1 MVGPGLA
8 GEVSY
13 GKARLGKSG
22 SGYAGFYFK
31 EEIIMVYKFKEG
43 SRINADPQVVG
54 QVCEKLSAEGELTA
68 HRLLEESRD
77 SSAPLHNLFEWDD
90 KIAAEEYR
98 ISQARHII
106 RSITVEAETDVKQPV
121 RAFISIHQ
129 EKQEYKPIT
138 SVIRS
143 VTLREQMLAN
153 ALRDLRAFKQKYEVL
168 NELASIFSEID
179 ALEESK

>member
-1 MVGPGLA
+1 MA

-68 HRLLEESRD
+68 
-77 SSAPLHNLFEWDD
+77 
-90 KIAAEEYR
+90 IAY
-98 ISQARHII
+98 SKK
-106 RSITVEAETDVKQPV
+106 AETVQLLYIICLNGMTRLQLKNIV
-121 RAFISIHQ
+121 FLKHG
-129 EKQEYKPIT
+129 
-138 SVIRS
+138 
-143 VTLREQMLAN
+143 TLLGQ
-153 ALRDLRAFKQKYEVL
+153 LRLKLRQT
-168 NELASIFSEID
+168 
-179 ALEESK
+179 